1 LNNILNMKV
10 KINPFNT
17 GGHFGS
23 FGGRYV
29 PELLIPALEELE
41 KAYIKAKAD
50 KSFKAEFESVLK
62 TYSGRP
68 TPLYFAGNLTKH
80 LKGAK
85 IYLKQEGLGQTG
97 SHKINNAIGQAI
109 LAKRMGKKRV
119 IAETGAGQHGLATA
133 TVAAKFGFQC
143 EIFMGLTDIRRQ
155 RPNVFWMEQLGA
167 KVTPVLT
174 GSMTLKDAVN
184 EAIRNWIETI
194 DNTHFLIGSVLSA
207 HPYPVMVRDF
217 QSVIGKEV
225 LSQIRAAEGRLPD
238 YLVACV
244 GGGSNSIGLF
254 YPFLQYKEV
263 KMIGVE
269 AGGLGLSP
277 GQHAARFAKGR
288 EGIIEGYRSLFLQDG
303 DGQSLETHSVA
314 AGLDYIGVGP
324 EHAYLNSIGRVNYI
338 NATDTEVLEALKLL
352 IKTEGI
358 IPALESSHA
367 LAKGIELA
375 KKLDRKKI
383 IVINVSG
390 RGDKDIFLIAEALN
404 DKEWISF
411 LKSKVEEAE
420 KK

>member
-1 LNNILNMKV
+1 MKT
-10 KINPFNT
+10 KIDPFKT
-17 GGHFGS
+17 GGHFGN

-29 PELLIPALEELE
+29 PEMLIPALEQLE
-41 KAYIKAKAD
+41 KAYLKARAD
-50 KSFKAEFESVLK
+50 KNFKTEFEDVLK

-97 SHKINNAIGQAI
+97 SHKINNAIGQAL

-167 KVTPVLT
+167 KVTPVTT

-184 EAIRNWIETI
+184 EAIRNWIETL

-207 HPYPVMVRDF
+207 HPYPVIVRDF

-225 LSQIRAAEGRLPD
+225 ISQIKQAEGRLPD

-254 YPFLQYKEV
+254 HPFLQYDKV

-269 AGGLGLSP
+269 AGGLGLFP

-288 EGIIEGYRSLFLQDG
+288 EGVIEGYRSLFLQDS

-324 EHAYLNSIGRVNYI
+324 EHAYLNSIGRINYV
-338 NATDTEVLEALKLL
+338 NATDAEVLEALKLL
-352 IKTEGI
+352 IRTEGI

-375 KKLDRKKI
+375 KKLDRKKV

-404 DKEWISF
+404 DKEWVSF

>member
-1 LNNILNMKV
+1 MKNKI

-17 GGHFGS
+17 AGHFGQ

-29 PELLIPALEELE
+29 PEMLIPALDQLE
-41 KAYIKAKAD
+41 KVYLKARKD
-50 KSFKAEFESVLK
+50 KGFKAEFESVLK
-62 TYSGRP
+62 NYSGRP
-68 TPLYFAGNLTKH
+68 TPLYFAGNLTKQ

-133 TVAAKFGFQC
+133 TVAAKFGFEC
-143 EIFMGLTDIRRQ
+143 EIFMGLTDIKRQ

-167 KVTPVLT
+167 KVTPVTT
-174 GSMTLKDAVN
+174 GNMTLKDAVN
-184 EAIRNWIETI
+184 EAIRNWIETL
-194 DNTHFLIGSVLSA
+194 DSTHFLIGSVLSA

-217 QSVIGKEV
+217 QSVIGKEALV
-225 LSQIRAAEGRLPD
+225 QIKQAEGRLPD

-254 YPFLQYKEV
+254 YPFLQYDKV

-269 AGGLGLSP
+269 AGGRSMNP
-277 GQHAARFAKGR
+277 GEHAARFAKGR
-288 EGIIEGYRSLFLQDG
+288 EGIIEGYRSLFLQNE

-324 EHAYLNSIGRVNYI
+324 EHAYLNSIGRVNYV
-338 NATDTEVLEALKLL
+338 NASDAEVLDALRLL

-375 KKLDRKKI
+375 KKLSKNKI
-383 IVINVSG
+383 IIINVSG

-404 DKEWISF
+404 DKEWTSF

>member
-1 LNNILNMKV
+1 MDSMKT
-10 KINPFNT
+10 KINPFKT
-17 GGHFGS
+17 RGHFGS

-29 PELLIPALEELE
+29 PEMLIPALEELE
-41 KAYIKAKAD
+41 KAYVAAKKD

-97 SHKINNAIGQAI
+97 SHKINNAIGQAL

-143 EIFMGLTDIRRQ
+143 EIFMGLTDIKRQ

-184 EAIRNWIETI
+184 EAIRNWIETL

-225 LSQIRAAEGRLPD
+225 LSQIKLAEGRLPD

-254 YPFLQYKEV
+254 YPFLQYDKV

-277 GQHAARFAKGR
+277 GQHAARFSKGR

-338 NATDTEVLEALKLL
+338 NATDAEVLEALRLL

-367 LAKGIELA
+367 LAKGFELA
-375 KKLDRKKI
+375 KKLDKNKI

-404 DKEWISF
+404 DKEWVSF
-411 LKSKVEEAE
+411 LKTKVEEAE

>member
-1 LNNILNMKV
+1 MKKNIR
-10 KINPFNT
+10 INPFKT
-17 GGHFGS
+17 KGRFGN

-29 PELLIPALEELE
+29 PEMLIPALNELE
-41 KAYIKAKAD
+41 KAYLEAKKD

-68 TPLYFAGNLTKH
+68 TPLYFAENLTRH
-80 LKGAK
+80 CGGAK

-97 SHKINNAIGQAI
+97 SHKINNALGQAI

-133 TVAAKFGFQC
+133 TAAAKFGFEC
-143 EIFMGLTDIRRQ
+143 EIFMGATDIKRQ

-167 KVTPVLT
+167 KVSPVTT

-184 EAIRNWIETI
+184 EAIRNWIETL
-194 DNTHFLIGSVLSA
+194 DTTHFLIGSVLSA
-207 HPYPVMVRDF
+207 HPYPVIVRDF
-217 QSVIGKEV
+217 QSVIGREA
-225 LSQIRAAEGRLPD
+225 LAQIKQLEGRLPD

-254 YPFLQYKEV
+254 YPFLQYDNV

-269 AGGLGLSP
+269 AGGLGLNTGKHS
-277 GQHAARFAKGR
+277 ARFAKGR
-288 EGIIEGYRSLFLQDG
+288 EGIIEGYRSLFLQDK

-324 EHAYLNSIGRVNYI
+324 EHAYLNSTGRVKYI
-338 NATDTEVLEALKLL
+338 NATDEEVLKALRLL

-367 LAKGIELA
+367 VAKGIELA
-375 KKLDRKKI
+375 KHLKKNQI
-383 IVINVSG
+383 IIINVSG

-411 LKSKVEEAE
+411 LKSKVGGSGD
-420 KK
+420 K